1 MHNTTPYP
9 APNDSAINW
18 LNKLLDL
25 LAETCDVP
33 SALIMRAHPD
43 QIEVFSSANTST
55 TPYKVGDKENLNCGL
70 YCEYV
75 MAHNSP
81 LLIPDATQD
90 PAWNNNPDIKL
101 GMISYLGFPLV
112 WPDGKIYG
120 TICILDSKKNSYSPR
135 IQGIVE
141 LFKNIVENH
150 LALIYETYRTNAALE
165 TLKSN
170 RKELA
175 QAISLAVDTTASNS
189 KIIKNASDNLSE
201 AVEDLINLL
210 KSPALQSLTS
220 QGVGGDNLQVQLL
233 QIINKVS
240 ALSGKLA
247 YPQEDPKH

>member
-1 MHNTTPYP
+1 MTKNTTHP
-9 APNDSAINW
+9 APDDTAISW
-18 LNKLLDL
+18 LNRLLDL

-33 SALIMRAHPD
+33 SALIMRVHPN
-43 QIEVFSSANTST
+43 QIEVFSSANTSA

-81 LLIPDATQD
+81 LLIPDATED
-90 PAWNNNPDIKL
+90 PTWKNNPDIKL
-101 GMISYLGFPLV
+101 GMISYLGFPLT

-150 LALIYETYRTNAALE
+150 LALIYESHRANAALE
-165 TLKSN
+165 SLKSN

-201 AVEDLINLL
+201 AVEDLIKLL
-210 KSPALQSLTS
+210 KSPALQNLTS
-220 QGVGGDNLQVQLL
+220 QSMDEENLQTQLL

-247 YPQEDPKH
+247 HPQEIPKH